1 MTTPISQ
8 SAVFHFADELVERMA
23 KRDPIFATGAGI
35 KGYDHLLPDYTTE
48 QLAIEAAEITD
59 DLGRLESI
67 AVSGDV
73 ERVAREVIRE
83 RLTVSLALLS
93 SGDVR
98 RTFSVLWSPLASIR
112 QVFELMA
119 MSTPGEAEV
128 IRARLIQ
135 IRPALSGWRSALVD
149 TASAE
154 QLPAARQILG
164 VAEQA
169 QSSATGGW
177 TALAQ
182 RVADGAGVDLGS
194 SGLLAAA
201 EDAESA
207 CAELAEWLRSEL
219 APQAPTTEGCGAVR
233 YQRWSNYYCG
243 ATLDLHELYEWGY
256 RDLRRIND
264 RMWRLAEI
272 LFPGAPSL
280 VAVAEHL
287 DDEPARAI
295 VGADVLLE
303 KLRSFTAATVAELNG
318 VHFDID
324 ERIRFCDAR
333 LAPEGSAAAPY
344 YVGPSEDLSR
354 PGTTWYPTLGRTTF
368 TWWREA
374 TVWYHESVP
383 GHHLQSGVAL
393 LAADRQTRFHRL
405 AGWTSGYGE
414 GWALYAERLMDEL
427 GYFSDPA
434 DELGYL
440 ACQALRAA
448 RVVVD
453 VGLHLEFDAP
463 ADLGV
468 LGDLGDCSGRR
479 WTPAMAV
486 ALMEEW
492 ALQSRAMSISE
503 VDRYLGNPA
512 QAISYKVGE
521 RAWLA
526 AREEAKQR
534 LGAGFSL
541 KAFHAQALALGPM
554 GLDTFTSEMAL
565 WDGTTTHI

>member
-1 MTTPISQ
+1 MTTPISR
-8 SAVFHFADELVERMA
+8 SAVFRFADELVERMA
-23 KRDPIFATGAGI
+23 KRDPIFATAVGI
-35 KGYDHLLPDYTTE
+35 KGYDHLLPDFTTE

-59 DLGRLESI
+59 ELRRLDSI

-83 RLTVSLALLS
+83 RLTVSLALLT

-98 RTFSVLWSPLASIR
+98 RRFSVLWSPLSSIR
-112 QVFELMA
+112 QVFELMV
-119 MSTPGEAEV
+119 MSTPEEAEV
-128 IRARLIQ
+128 IRTRLIQ

-149 TASAE
+149 TASAD

-169 QSSATGGW
+169 QSSANGGW
-177 TALAQ
+177 TALAR
-182 RVADGAGVDLGS
+182 RVADAACVDLGS

-201 EDAESA
+201 EDAEGA
-207 CAELAEWLRSEL
+207 CAELAEWLRSGL
-219 APQAPTTEGCGAVR
+219 APQASTTEGCGAER
-233 YQRWSNYYCG
+233 YQRWSNYFCG
-243 ATLDLHELYEWGY
+243 ATLDLDELYEWGY

-264 RMWRLAEI
+264 RMWRLAEV
-272 LFPGAPSL
+272 LLPGAPSL

-287 DDEPARAI
+287 DDDPARAI

-383 GHHLQSGVAL
+383 GHHLQNGVAL
-393 LAADRQTRFHRL
+393 LAAERQTRFHRL

-427 GYFSDPA
+427 GYFTDPA

-440 ACQALRAA
+440 ACQAMRAA
-448 RVVVD
+448 RIVVD
-453 VGLHLEFDAP
+453 VGLHLELDAP

-468 LGDLGDCSGRR
+468 LGGLGDCSGQR

-492 ALQSRAMSISE
+492 ALQSHAMSMSE

-526 AREEAKQR
+526 VREEAKRR
-534 LGAGFSL
+534 LGGGFSL

-565 WDGTTTHI
+565 WDGTTTHV